1 MGEGER
7 VVKGQ
12 HPDEEEEEDRERG
25 ANQQNPQEILEIWS
39 WGAGTEGQ
47 LGTGRLQDEHPPQ
60 FLIGLSNSLSSFG
73 SISLLACGGAHVI
86 ALTSSGKVL
95 SWGRGASGQLG
106 HGEVVPNCLYPK
118 SVESLASFRITH
130 VSAGWNHSG
139 FVSDSGCLFTC
150 GDGSF
155 GQLGH
160 GDYQSSNTPLE
171 VSFFRSKPAD
181 QIACGMRHS
190 LALLKGNSGH
200 QVYGF
205 GSGKRGQLGVSK
217 DKIKS
222 LNFPHLCSG
231 FEGTELVNISANG
244 DHSAALA
251 ADGQLFT
258 WGRGF
263 SGSSDVSVPEALASS
278 LRFKQVAIGW
288 NHALVLTVEGEVFM
302 LGGSHHGVLSKP
314 NKAPLVCDSSG
325 NINKQHPR
333 LCLPDVEVPVISI
346 PFFGFSYPGEPILS
360 KVAGLDGKRIVQIA
374 AGSEHSATVTG
385 KISLSFYPS
394 IIELLHI
401 QLNNNLCV
409 SSSDDGQVCT
419 WGWGEHGQL
428 GLGDTSDQSLPRVV
442 DLGNKPDSNLLT
454 TRVYCGS
461 GFTIAVK
468 MSAPSN

>member
-1 MGEGER
+1 MEERER

-12 HPDEEEEEDRERG
+12 HPDDDEEEEDRKRG
-25 ANQQNPQEILEIWS
+25 ANQQNQQEIDEIWS

-47 LGTGRLQDEHPPQ
+47 LGTGRLQDEHSPQ
-60 FLIGLSNSLSSFG
+60 LLIDLFNSLSSFG

-86 ALTSSGKVL
+86 ALTSGGRVL

-118 SVESLASFRITH
+118 LVDSLASFRITQ

-160 GDYQSSNTPLE
+160 GDYQSSHSPVE

-190 LALLKGNSGH
+190 LALLKGNSGD

-222 LNFPHLCSG
+222 LNLPHLCSG

-244 DHSAALA
+244 DHSAALSA
-251 ADGQLFT
+251 GGQLFT

-263 SGSSDVSVPEALASS
+263 SGSADVSVPQALASS

-288 NHALVLTVEGEVFM
+288 NHALVLTVEREVFM
-302 LGGSHHGVLSKP
+302 LGGSHHGVLSKL
-314 NKAPLVCDSSG
+314 NKAPLVCDSS
-325 NINKQHPR
+325 
-333 LCLPDVEVPVISI
+333 
-346 PFFGFSYPGEPILS
+346 GEPILS

-374 AGSEHSATVTG
+374 AGSEHSATVT
-385 KISLSFYPS
+385 
-394 IIELLHI
+394 
-401 QLNNNLCV
+401 
-409 SSSDDGQVCT
+409 DDGQVCT

-442 DLGNKPDSNLLT
+442 DLGNKPGSNLLT